1 MLINWVAALSDLVG
15 RGGWHWTIDGKL
27 KMNNVSLAHDVPW
40 LYGPA
45 PIPGLLEDGID
56 CGYLTILHDHVFGGK
71 AVPLFCME
79 CYKVGV
85 EPKSLEQVHKIADW
99 QQSECAEKEWPC
111 KVGAEARPYSK
122 KVWGAHF
129 YCRGLEEAKE
139 RYKEVRAWIDE
150 NLGKD
155 VKVFI
160 KRGCTEFEQ
169 HAGPSD
175 KWQKV
180 HRQDEIE
187 AEAREVIVYTP
198 PKSGGQPEVLQ
209 HHIYDIWDMVDQN
222 SKFPVTYH
230 EEGD

>member
-1 MLINWVAALSDLVG
+1 MLINWVAALSGLNG
-15 RGGWHWTIDGKL
+15 KGWHWTLDGKF
-27 KMNNVSLAHDVPW
+27 KMNTVALAYDVPW
-40 LYGPA
+40 LYGQV
-45 PIPGLLEDGID
+45 PIPGLLENGID
-56 CGYLTILHDHVFGGK
+56 CGYLTILHDHVFDRK
-71 AVPLFCME
+71 AVPTFCME

-85 EPKSLEQVHKIADW
+85 EPQSLEQVHKIADW
-99 QQSECAEKEWPC
+99 QQSECTEKGWPC
-111 KVGAEARPYSK
+111 KVGAEARPYSRK
-122 KVWGAHF
+122 LWGAHF
-129 YCRGLEEAKE
+129 YCRGLDEAKE

-169 HAGPSD
+169 HVGPSD
-175 KWQKV
+175 KWKKV
-180 HRQDEIE
+180 YNQDEIE

-209 HHIYDIWDMVDQN
+209 HHIYDVWDMVDAN

-230 EEGD
+230 EEG